1 MDTVFSPSE
10 AHYLRENMR
19 NMPDGAFNSE
29 NKKYT
34 YIFFLLQV
42 ET

>member
-1 MDTVFSPSE
+1 MVTIFPPLK
-10 AHYLRENMR
+10 AHYLKENMR
-19 NMPDGAFNSE
+19 NMPDGAFNTE
-29 NKKYT
+29 NKKCT